1 MTADTVITI
10 IQGTG
15 FPIAACIGMGWYI
28 NKITD
33 KVQQSLE
40 NNTAAIHKM
49 IERMEMK

>member
-1 MTADTVITI
+1 MEANEIITI

-33 KVQQSLE
+33 KVQTSLE
-40 NNTAAIHKM
+40 NNTAAIHKL
-49 IERMEMK
+49 IERIEK